1 MHYYVLIVD
10 SSLDKMFTSVM
21 LEQYHTVYSHS
32 DLRTNVS
39 ISGTILQC
47 TISWYADFF
56 LRTKSNCC
64 LLTIYQ
70 HLRRM
75 SYVTLTNTCQI
86 KTKINQLHASFCNKV
101 MYLPSSAIK
110 FFLIE
115 TN

>member
-10 SSLDKMFTSVM
+10 SSLDKMFTYVM
-21 LEQYHTVYSHS
+21 LEHYRIVYSHS

-56 LRTKSNCC
+56 PRTKSNCC

-70 HLRRM
+70 HLRMM
-75 SYVTLTNTCQI
+75 SCSTH
-86 KTKINQLHASFCNKV
+86 K
-101 MYLPSSAIK
+101 YLP
-110 FFLIE
+110 
-115 TN
+115 N

>member
-21 LEQYHTVYSHS
+21 LEHYRIVYSHS

-56 LRTKSNCC
+56 PRTKSNCC

-70 HLRRM
+70 HLRMM
-75 SYVTLTNTCQI
+75 SCSTHKYLHE
-86 KTKINQLHASFCNKV
+86 KKINQLHVSFCNKV